1 MLISL
6 KQQQQQKI
14 GKIHMDLKSNKHKV
28 KSNILA

>member
-6 KQQQQQKI
+6 KQQQQKI
-14 GKIHMDLKSNKHKV
+14 GKIYMDLKSNKHKV